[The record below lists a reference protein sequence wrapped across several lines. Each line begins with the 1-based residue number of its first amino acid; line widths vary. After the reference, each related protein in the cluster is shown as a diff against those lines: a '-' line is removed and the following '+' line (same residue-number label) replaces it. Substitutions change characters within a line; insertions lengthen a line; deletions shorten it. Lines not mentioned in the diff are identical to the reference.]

1 MFHTGNCEEEA
12 CKKAGARWYPHEWT
26 SNVASS
32 AATLN
37 ADNSGANA
45 DAGADADA
53 DANADVNADAGANDG
68 ADANADAGDGAN
80 AGADAGAGASSEGFL
95 TGASDLLD
103 EPFMAYNSGSSLV
116 GADLTENFMSFN
128 ELN

>member
-1 MFHTGNCEEEA
+1 MFCLLL
-12 CKKAGARWYPHEWT
+12 KDFKSFWLFRF
-26 SNVASS
+26 S
-32 AATLN
+32 
-37 ADNSGANA
+37 
-45 DAGADADA
+45 
-53 DANADVNADAGANDG
+53 
-68 ADANADAGDGAN
+68 
-80 AGADAGAGASSEGFL
+80 SSEGFL